1 MSDPNEDFLLIE
13 DDDDP
18 VPAAVD
24 VLPPWNILVV
34 DDDDQVHA
42 VTRLV
47 LRSFQFRDRG
57 LRLISCTSAREAF
70 EVLQSEQNVALALVD
85 VVMETKTA
93 GLDLVRQ
100 IRQEL
105 KNRTIRLILRTGQ
118 PGHAPEQDVVNTYE
132 IDAYMAKTDI
142 SAQKLSTAIVA
153 SLRAYE
159 YITEIQTLNSGLEA
173 SVAQRTAELVDA
185 NSSLQRANEDLA
197 NAVSV
202 LRLMGDIG
210 REITAN
216 LDAEAVFEAL
226 HRHVGRLLD
235 APVLSLYRTN
245 AASTVLE
252 FSFAREDG
260 QPLQK
265 VYIPLDSPTSNA
277 AQAARERREIL
288 IEMKSGEVNPAHIP
302 GTRNML
308 TMLYAPLIVDQRLLG
323 VMSIQTD
330 KVCAYGERE
339 LLIFRTL
346 CAYVAI
352 ALDNANTFR
361 QLRQTQQ
368 QLVEQEKLAALGSL
382 VAGVAHELNTPLG
395 NSLMM
400 ASALQEQVDTF
411 IGKLN
416 SPMMQRTDLL
426 SFVDDVQEASTVIGR
441 SISSAADLVSSFK
454 QVAMDRT
461 TAQRRVFNLLQT
473 SHEIIATMT
482 NQIKIAGHSIE
493 LDMPDDVSMNSYP
506 GPYGQVISNFINNAL
521 LHGFDGREQGR
532 MRLSARQDSPDRVT
546 IEFSD
551 NGVGINEPDIKRIF
565 DPFFTTK
572 MGQGGNGLGLSISY
586 NIVTSLLNGH
596 ISVVSEPGQGTRF
609 SLDVPLVAP
618 MQIH

>member
-1 MSDPNEDFLLIE
+1 MSDPSEDFLLIE
-13 DDDDP
+13 DDDP
-18 VPAAVD
+18 VIAEVAQ
-24 VLPPWNILVV
+24 LPPWNVLVV

-47 LRSFQFRDRG
+47 LRSFQFRERG
-57 LRLISCTSAREAF
+57 LHLISCTSAREAF
-70 EVLQSEQNVALALVD
+70 DLLQTKPDVALALVD

-93 GLDLVRQ
+93 GLDLVRR

-159 YITEIQTLNSGLEA
+159 YITEIQALNAGLEV
-173 SVAQRTAELVDA
+173 SVAERTAELVDA
-185 NSSLQRANEDLA
+185 NNSLQQANEDLA

-235 APVLSLYRTN
+235 VQVLSLYRTS
-245 AASTVLE
+245 ASGNVLE
-252 FSFAREDG
+252 FSFAREDDR
-260 QPLQK
+260 PLQK
-265 VYIPLDSPTSNA
+265 VYIPFDSPTSNA
-277 AQAARERREIL
+277 AKAARERRELL
-288 IEMKSGEVNPAHIP
+288 IELKPGEVSPAQIP

-330 KVCAYGERE
+330 QTGAYGERE
-339 LLIFRTL
+339 LLIFRSL

-361 QLRQTQQ
+361 QLQQTQQ

-400 ASALQEQVDTF
+400 ASALQQQVDTF
-411 IGKLN
+411 VDKLN

-441 SISSAADLVSSFK
+441 SISNAADLVSSFK

-493 LDMPDDVSMNSYP
+493 LDMPEDVSMNSYP

-521 LHGFDGREQGR
+521 LHGFDGRTQGK
-532 MRLSARQDSPDRVT
+532 MRLSAQQPGADRIL
-546 IEFSD
+546 IEFYD
-551 NGVGINEPDIKRIF
+551 DGVGIKEPDIKRIF

-586 NIVTSLLNGH
+586 NIVTSLLNGQ
-596 ISVVSEPGQGTRF
+596 ITVLSEPGQGTRF
-609 SLDVPLVAP
+609 LLDLPLVAP
-618 MQIH
+618 MQVH

>member
-1 MSDPNEDFLLIE
+1 MSDPSEDFLLIE
-13 DDDDP
+13 DDDP
-18 VPAAVD
+18 VIAD
-24 VLPPWNILVV
+24 VALPPPWNVLVV

-47 LRSFQFRDRG
+47 LRSFQFRERG

-70 EVLQSEQNVALALVD
+70 EVLQTEPDIALALVD

-93 GLDLVRQ
+93 GLDLVRR

-159 YITEIQTLNSGLEA
+159 YITEIQTLNAGLEV
-173 SVAQRTAELVDA
+173 SVAERTAELVDA
-185 NSSLQRANEDLA
+185 NSSLQQANEDLA

-216 LDAEAVFEAL
+216 LDAEAVFDAL

-235 APVLSLYRTN
+235 VQLLSLYRTN
-245 AASTVLE
+245 ATANALE

-260 QPLQK
+260 RPLQK
-265 VYIPLDSPTSNA
+265 VYIPFDSPTSNA
-277 AQAARERREIL
+277 AKAARERRELL
-288 IEMKSGEVNPAHIP
+288 IELKPGEVCPSQIP

-330 KVCAYGERE
+330 QTGAYGERE
-339 LLIFRTL
+339 LLIFRSL

-361 QLRQTQQ
+361 QLQQTQQ

-400 ASALQEQVDTF
+400 ASALQQQVDTF
-411 IGKLN
+411 VDKLN

-461 TAQRRVFNLLQT
+461 TAQRRVFNLHQT

-493 LDMPDDVSMNSYP
+493 LDMPEDISMNSYP

-521 LHGFDGREQGR
+521 LHGFDGREQGK
-532 MRLSARQDSPDRVT
+532 MRLSARQDAPERIT
-546 IEFSD
+546 IEFFD
-551 NGVGINEPDIKRIF
+551 DGVGIKEPDIKRIF

-609 SLDVPLVAP
+609 LLDIPLVAP
-618 MQIH
+618 MQVH